1 VIYIIHSREP
11 ITEAMASQL
20 LSDMTQ
26 LAADID
32 DSSHLQFEC
41 IFANHNLVAYELP
54 DTPFTAKLRGT
65 ALMQLGP
72 NGKMDDLVA
81 YRVWKDRGAEFAKL
95 HIGLLQDGFDTSN
108 MSIIEVDNTWYFFV
122 HSPWLRYTKERV
134 QQSLALYLEK
144 PN

>member
-1 VIYIIHSREP
+1 MIYIIHSEEP
-11 ITEAMASQL
+11 VTEAVASQL

-32 DSSHLQFEC
+32 DSSHLRFEC
-41 IFANHNLVAYELP
+41 IFASPNLVAYELP

-72 NGKMDDLVA
+72 NGEMDDLMA
-81 YRVWKDRGAEFAKL
+81 YRVWRDRGTEFAKL
-95 HIGLLQDGFDTSN
+95 HIALLQDVFDESN
-108 MSIIEVDNTWYFFV
+108 MSIIEVGNTWYFFV
-122 HSPWLRYTKERV
+122 HSQELRYTKECV